1 MSLTTET
8 IFETLNY
15 AIDREA
21 TDSKGYT
28 VTGDA
33 LALITINRPDKHNA
47 LNEVVLR
54 ELSAALSMA
63 RYDEDIKGVIITGM
77 GQRSFVAGADIA
89 EFRQLTPLQAQTLA
103 TKGQGVLNQVAQMPK
118 PVLAAVNGFALGG
131 GCELALACHLRIA
144 SEQAVFG
151 QPELNLGLI
160 PGYGG
165 TQRLPR
171 IVGLGIAT
179 EMILTGKPIDA
190 QRAYGLGMV
199 SQVVPQKDLL
209 SAAKKMLRT
218 VTARAPLGI
227 RMALEALQASE
238 LPLAHGLQLEATL
251 FGQIVSSKDF
261 SEGVGAFLEKRTP
274 HFTGE

>member
-1 MSLTTET
+1 
-8 IFETLNY
+8 
-15 AIDREA
+15 
-21 TDSKGYT
+21 
-28 VTGDA
+28 
-33 LALITINRPDKHNA
+33 
-47 LNEVVLR
+47 
-54 ELSAALSMA
+54 
-63 RYDEDIKGVIITGM
+63 
-77 GQRSFVAGADIA
+77 
-89 EFRQLTPLQAQTLA
+89 
-103 TKGQGVLNQVAQMPK
+103 
-118 PVLAAVNGFALGG
+118 
-131 GCELALACHLRIA
+131 
-144 SEQAVFG
+144 
-151 QPELNLGLI
+151 
-160 PGYGG
+160 
-165 TQRLPR
+165 RLPR

>member
-160 PGYGG
+160 PGYG
-165 TQRLPR
+165 
-171 IVGLGIAT
+171 
-179 EMILTGKPIDA
+179 
-190 QRAYGLGMV
+190 
-199 SQVVPQKDLL
+199 
-209 SAAKKMLRT
+209 
-218 VTARAPLGI
+218 
-227 RMALEALQASE
+227 
-238 LPLAHGLQLEATL
+238 
-251 FGQIVSSKDF
+251 
-261 SEGVGAFLEKRTP
+261 
-274 HFTGE
+274 